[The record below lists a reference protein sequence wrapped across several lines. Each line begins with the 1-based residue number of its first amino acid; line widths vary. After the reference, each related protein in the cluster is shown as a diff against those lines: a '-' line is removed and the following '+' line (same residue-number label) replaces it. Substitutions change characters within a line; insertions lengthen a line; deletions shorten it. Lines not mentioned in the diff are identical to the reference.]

1 MAEWRDSSPIVCNG
15 RWFGGVLVQDRRVV
29 RRFMAEI
36 LHVEVRTERGKRRIR
51 RLRAS
56 GKIPAIL
63 YGHGEETISLSA
75 PTREVD
81 AAIRHGSRVVELEG
95 GVKESAL
102 IREVQWNALGTH
114 VLHLDLTRVSAT
126 ERVKTE
132 VHVELVGDAP
142 GVHHGGILD
151 HALHTL
157 EIECSAASIPDKI
170 TLKINDLQLD
180 QVILAGDLQL
190 PEGVDLVTEATRPVV
205 SCTTP
210 IGLDKDEEA
219 EASEGAEPEIIG
231 RKADDEE
238 GDSDTK
244 KN

>member
-1 MAEWRDSSPIVCNG
+1 MAEWRDSPPDVRDG
-15 RWFGGVLVQDRRVV
+15 RSVGGVLIQDGRVV
-29 RRFMAEI
+29 VRFMAEI
-36 LHVEVRTERGKRRIR
+36 LHVEVRAERGKRRIR

-63 YGHGEETISLSA
+63 YGHGEETVSLSA
-75 PTREVD
+75 QTREVD
-81 AAIRHGSRVVELEG
+81 AAIRHGSRVVDLEG
-95 GVKESAL
+95 EVKESAL

-132 VHVELVGDAP
+132 VQVVLVGDAP

-151 HALHTL
+151 HLMHTL
-157 EIECSAASIPDKI
+157 EIECPAASIPDKI

-180 QVILAGDLQL
+180 QVIHAGDLQM
-190 PEGVDLVTEATRPVV
+190 PEGVDLVTEATRTVV
-205 SCTTP
+205 SCMTP
-210 IGLDKDEEA
+210 TGRDRDEEL

-231 RKADDEE
+231 RKADDEDD
-238 GDSDTK
+238 DSGA
-244 KN
+244 